1 MILKRMKIKPQRYLV
16 VSDLQVPFHHVAA
29 VKNVIKLARREK
41 FDSVLVVGDEID
53 FQTISRWSEN
63 TPLAYEQTIHADRE
77 LTKEI
82 LWDLSEYSSQ
92 CIIQR
97 SNHTDRLYN
106 TLLKVP
112 GMISLPELQYAKFM
126 DFESMGIT
134 FHKTFF
140 EFEKGWILAHVD
152 EGNMNPNAGQTAL
165 NLAKKA
171 GKSVVCGHTHRLGM
185 SAYSEGL
192 YGAYRPLYGVETGN
206 LMNRAKASY
215 TKGLANWQMGIVIM
229 DWDGKNMNVQMI
241 PINKDGSF
249 TALGKSYGA

>member
-1 MILKRMKIKPQRYLV
+1 MRMTIKRYLV
-16 VSDLQVPFHHVAA
+16 ISDLQIPYHHEIA
-29 VKNVIKLARREK
+29 VKNVIKLAKRER
-41 FDSVLVVGDEID
+41 FDSVLCVGDEID
-53 FQTISRWSEN
+53 FQTISRWAEK
-63 TPLAYEQTIHADRE
+63 TPLAYQQTLDDDR
-77 LTKEI
+77 TATQEI
-82 LWDLSEYSSQ
+82 LWALTEHSREAH
-92 CIIQR
+92 IIR

-112 GMISLPELQYAKFM
+112 GMISLPELQYSKFM
-126 DFESMGIT
+126 DFDSMGIT
-134 FHKTFF
+134 FHKTFY
-140 EFEKGWILAHVD
+140 EFEKGWILAHGD

-215 TKGLANWQMGIVIM
+215 TKGLANWQMGIVLM
-229 DWDGKNMNVQMI
+229 EWDGKNMSVQMI

-249 TALGKSYGA
+249 TALGKSYGV

>member
-1 MILKRMKIKPQRYLV
+1 
-16 VSDLQVPFHHVAA
+16 
-29 VKNVIKLARREK
+29 
-41 FDSVLVVGDEID
+41 
-53 FQTISRWSEN
+53 
-63 TPLAYEQTIHADRE
+63 
-77 LTKEI
+77 
-82 LWDLSEYSSQ
+82 
-92 CIIQR
+92 
-97 SNHTDRLYN
+97 
-106 TLLKVP
+106 
-112 GMISLPELQYAKFM
+112 M
-126 DFESMGIT
+126 DFETMGIT
-134 FHKTFF
+134 FHKTFY
-140 EFEKGWILAHVD
+140 EFEKGWILAHGD

>member
-1 MILKRMKIKPQRYLV
+1 MTIKRWLV
-16 VSDLQVPFHHVAA
+16 ISDLQIPYHHEIA
-29 VKNVIKLARREK
+29 VKNVAKLAKKER

-53 FQTISRWSEN
+53 FQTISRWSQN
-63 TPLAYEQTIHADRE
+63 TPLAYQQTLDQDRK
-77 LTKEI
+77 LTQDI
-82 LWDLSEYSSQ
+82 LWDFTEHSREAHV
-92 CIIQR
+92 IR

-112 GMISLPELQYAKFM
+112 GLIELPELQYPKFM
-126 DFESMGIT
+126 DFESLGIT
-134 FHKTFF
+134 YHKQFY
-140 EFEKGWILAHVD
+140 EFSKGWILAHGD
-152 EGNMNPNAGQTAL
+152 EGNMNPNAGMTAL

-215 TKGLANWQMGIVIM
+215 TKGLANWQMGIVILESN
-229 DWDGKNMNVQMI
+229 GKNMNVQII